1 MRLVEFPCSI
11 RRVFRCPGC
20 VKFHSRRDRGIVF
33 CMISTA
39 QKIMMLVDGKTASAL
54 NRACGCARYAYNWA
68 RDTWFE
74 KKRSGQKS
82 VTCAELRKEF
92 NEQKTDW
99 MYESPKG
106 SMDQAIK
113 NFVLAK
119 KRHYE
124 HPEMFGF
131 PKRKKYKSKRSF
143 YIENDKATIVDEYH
157 IKLPKIKVPV
167 RLSEPV
173 KDECINGKINNFVVS
188 KGNSNRWYISI
199 SYAYDDEKHLYGTD
213 ENGLVGIDMGIKTL
227 MQLSTGECV
236 ANEHINKQH
245 AKRLKRY
252 QKMMSRRKYNS
263 THYKDIKK
271 TFNKKNT
278 YVKNYRKDLIHKAT
292 TEIVKHNMVVAIEDL
307 NVKGMMANHKL
318 ASAIS
323 DCGFSMIRRFL
334 EYKSVR
340 YGTLL
345 LKVNRWFPSSK
356 TCSGC
361 GHTKEKLSL
370 SEREFI
376 CEECGL
382 VLDRDTNA
390 AINILAEALF
400 NELNKRF
407 NTDIARRKF
416 TPADL
421 VALASSLS
429 GSGESTEVDARGLLT
444 RDGRT
449 ASVDGFFNRLW
460 NQVANATIIGYI

>member
-1 MRLVEFPCSI
+1 
-11 RRVFRCPGC
+11 
-20 VKFHSRRDRGIVF
+20 
-33 CMISTA
+33 
-39 QKIMMLVDGKTASAL
+39 MLVDCKTASAL

-68 RDTWFE
+68 RDTWFA
-74 KKRSGQKS
+74 KKKEGQKM

-124 HPEMFGF
+124 HPELFGF

-143 YIENDKATIVDEYH
+143 YIENDKAKLTDECH
-157 IKLPKIKVPV
+157 IKLPHIKVPV
-167 RLSEPV
+167 RMAEPV
-173 KDECINGKINNFVVS
+173 RAECLCGKINNFVVS
-188 KGNSNRWYISI
+188 KGTNDLWYISI
-199 SYAYDDEKHLYGTD
+199 SYTYDDTNCLYGTT
-213 ENGLVGIDMGIKTL
+213 ENGLVGIDMGVKTL

-252 QKMMSRRKYNS
+252 QRMMSRRKYNS
-263 THYKDIKK
+263 THYKDIKN

-278 YVKNYRKDLIHKAT
+278 YIANYRKDLIHKAT
-292 TEIVKHNMVVAIEDL
+292 TELVKHNMVVAIEEL
-307 NVKGMMANHKL
+307 NVKGMMSNHKL

-323 DCGFSMIRRFL
+323 DCGFGMIRRFL
-334 EYKSVR
+334 EYKSAK

-370 SEREFI
+370 SEREYI

-382 VLDRDTNA
+382 VIDRDTNA

-400 NELNKRF
+400 NELYKRF

-421 VALASSLS
+421 VALATSLS
-429 GSGESTEVDARGLLT
+429 RDSETTEVEARGLLT

-460 NQVANATIIGYI
+460 NQVANATVNCYI

>member
-1 MRLVEFPCSI
+1 MLNPTLSVFGAFPM
-11 RRVFRCPGC
+11 
-20 VKFHSRRDRGIVF
+20 
-33 CMISTA
+33 CMITTA
-39 QKIMMLVDGKTASAL
+39 QKIMLIVDKKTASTL

-68 RDTWFE
+68 RDTWFA
-74 KKRSGQKS
+74 KKKAGQES

-119 KRHYE
+119 TRHYE
-124 HPEMFGF
+124 NPEQFGF

-143 YIENDKATIVDEYH
+143 YIENDKARLIDEYH
-157 IKLPKIKVPV
+157 IKLPKIPTPV
-167 RLSEPV
+167 RLAEPV
-173 KDECINGKINNFVVS
+173 KQECLHGKINNFVVS
-188 KGNSNRWYISI
+188 KGSNDCWYVSI
-199 SYAYDDEKHLYGTD
+199 SYTYDDINVEYGTT

-227 MQLSTGECV
+227 MQLSTGEQV
-236 ANEHINKQH
+236 ANDKLLRQH

-252 QKMMSRRKYNS
+252 QRMMSRRKYNS
-263 THYKDIKK
+263 VHYKDIKK

-278 YVKNYRKDLIHKAT
+278 YIKNYRKDLIHKAT

-307 NVKGMMANHKL
+307 NVKGMMSNHKL

-323 DCGFSMIRRFL
+323 DCGFGMIRRFL
-334 EYKSVR
+334 EYKSAT

-345 LKVNRWFPSSK
+345 IKIGRFFRSSK
-356 TCSGC
+356 KCSGC
-361 GHTKEKLSL
+361 GHVKEKLSL
-370 SEREFI
+370 SEREYV

-382 VLDRDTNA
+382 VIDRDTNA

-400 NELNKRF
+400 IELNNRF
-407 NTDIARRKF
+407 HTDIARRKF

-429 GSGESTEVDARGLLT
+429 RTGETAEDDAHCSLT
-444 RDGRT
+444 RDGR
-449 ASVDGFFNRLW
+449 AAMVDDFFNRLW
-460 NQVANATIIGYI
+460 NQVANATVNCYI

>member
-1 MRLVEFPCSI
+1 ML
-11 RRVFRCPGC
+11 
-20 VKFHSRRDRGIVF
+20 IV
-33 CMISTA
+33 
-39 QKIMMLVDGKTASAL
+39 DNKTANAL

-68 RDTWFE
+68 RDTWFA
-74 KKRSGQKS
+74 KKKTGQKS

-92 NEQKTDW
+92 NDQKTDW

-124 HPEMFGF
+124 NPELFGF

-143 YIENDKATIVDEYH
+143 YIENDHAKLVDETH
-157 IKLPKIKVPV
+157 IKLPKMPMPV
-167 RLSEPV
+167 RLAESV
-173 KDECINGKINNFVVS
+173 KPECLYGKINNFVVS
-188 KGNSNRWYISI
+188 KGSNDRWYISI
-199 SYAYDDEKHLYGTD
+199 SYTYDDSDIGYGTV
-213 ENGLVGIDMGIKTL
+213 ENGLVGIDMGVKTL
-227 MQLSTGECV
+227 MQLSTGEIV
-236 ANEHINKQH
+236 ANEKINKQH
-245 AKRLKRY
+245 VKRLKRY
-252 QKMMSRRKYNS
+252 QRMMSRRKYNS

-271 TFNKKNT
+271 TFDKKNS
-278 YVKNYRKDLIHKAT
+278 YIKNFRKDLIHKAT

-307 NVKGMMANHKL
+307 NVKGMMSNHKL

-323 DCGFSMIRRFL
+323 DCGFGMIRQFL
-334 EYKSVR
+334 EYKSAK

-345 LKVNRWFPSSK
+345 LKIGRFFPSSK
-356 TCSGC
+356 KCSGC
-361 GHTKEKLSL
+361 GHVKEKLSL

-382 VLDRDTNA
+382 VIDRDTNA

-400 NELNKRF
+400 IELNNRF

-421 VALASSLS
+421 VALATSLS
-429 GSGESTEVDARGLLT
+429 GCSETTEVDAHCLLT

-449 ASVDGFFNRLW
+449 AMVDDFFNRLW
-460 NQVANATIIGYI
+460 NKVANATVNCYV

>member
-1 MRLVEFPCSI
+1 ML
-11 RRVFRCPGC
+11 
-20 VKFHSRRDRGIVF
+20 
-33 CMISTA
+33 
-39 QKIMMLVDGKTASAL
+39 LVDSKTASAL

-68 RDTWFE
+68 RDTWFA
-74 KKRSGQKS
+74 KKAAGQES

-92 NEQKTDW
+92 NAQKTDW

-124 HPEMFGF
+124 NPELFGF

-143 YIENDKATIVDEYH
+143 YIENDHARLVDSTH
-157 IKLPKIKVPV
+157 IKLPLIKTPV
-167 RLSEPV
+167 RLAEPV
-173 KDECINGKINNFVVS
+173 TQECLHGKINNFVVS
-188 KGNSNRWYISI
+188 KGSNDRWYISI
-199 SYAYDDEKHLYGTD
+199 SYTYDDINSLYGTD
-213 ENGLVGIDMGIKTL
+213 DNGIVGIDMGIKTL

-236 ANEHINKQH
+236 ANEHIS
-245 AKRLKRY
+245 KRHYNCLKRY
-252 QKMMSRRKYNS
+252 QRMMSRRKYNS

-271 TFNKKNT
+271 TFDKKNS
-278 YVKNYRKDLIHKAT
+278 YIKNFRKDLIHKAT

-307 NVKGMMANHKL
+307 NVKGMVSNHKL

-323 DCGFSMIRRFL
+323 DCGFGMIRRFL
-334 EYKSVR
+334 EYKSAK

-345 LKVNRWFPSSK
+345 LKVGRLFPSSK
-356 TCSGC
+356 KCSGC
-361 GHTKEKLSL
+361 GHVKEKLSL

-382 VLDRDTNA
+382 AIDRDTNA

-400 NELNKRF
+400 IELNKRF

-429 GSGESTEVDARGLLT
+429 GTGETTENDAHCLLIRDDRAVMVD
-444 RDGRT
+444 D
-449 ASVDGFFNRLW
+449 FFNRLR
-460 NQVANATIIGYI
+460 NQVAHATVNCYI

>member
-1 MRLVEFPCSI
+1 M
-11 RRVFRCPGC
+11 
-20 VKFHSRRDRGIVF
+20 
-33 CMISTA
+33 
-39 QKIMMLVDGKTASAL
+39 
-54 NRACGCARYAYNWA
+54 
-68 RDTWFE
+68 
-74 KKRSGQKS
+74 

-124 HPEMFGF
+124 HPELFGF

-143 YIENDKATIVDEYH
+143 YIENDKAKLTDECH
-157 IKLPKIKVPV
+157 IKLPHIKVPV
-167 RLSEPV
+167 RMAEPV
-173 KDECINGKINNFVVS
+173 RAECLCGKINNFVVS
-188 KGNSNRWYISI
+188 KGTNDLWYISI
-199 SYAYDDEKHLYGTD
+199 SYTYDDTNCLYGTT
-213 ENGLVGIDMGIKTL
+213 ENGLVGIDMGVKTL

-252 QKMMSRRKYNS
+252 QRMMSRRKYNS
-263 THYKDIKK
+263 THYKDIKN

-278 YVKNYRKDLIHKAT
+278 YIANYRKDLIHKAT
-292 TEIVKHNMVVAIEDL
+292 TELVKHNMVVAIEEL
-307 NVKGMMANHKL
+307 NVKGMMSNHKL

-323 DCGFSMIRRFL
+323 DCGFGMIRRFL
-334 EYKSVR
+334 EYKSAK

-345 LKVNRWFPSSK
+345 LKVGRFFPSSK
-356 TCSGC
+356 KCSGC

-376 CEECGL
+376 CEKCGL
-382 VLDRDTNA
+382 VIDRDTNA

-400 NELNKRF
+400 IELNKRF

-421 VALASSLS
+421 VALATSLS
-429 GSGESTEVDARGLLT
+429 RDSETTEVEARGLLT

-460 NQVANATIIGYI
+460 NQVANATVNCYI

>member
-1 MRLVEFPCSI
+1 
-11 RRVFRCPGC
+11 
-20 VKFHSRRDRGIVF
+20 
-33 CMISTA
+33 
-39 QKIMMLVDGKTASAL
+39 MLVDGKTASAL

-124 HPEMFGF
+124 HPELFAF

-157 IKLPKIKVPV
+157 IKLPKIKDSV

-188 KGNSNRWYISI
+188 KGSNDCWYISI
-199 SYAYDDEKHLYGTD
+199 SYAYDDANSLYGTD
-213 ENGLVGIDMGIKTL
+213 DNGIVGVDMGIKTL

-252 QKMMSRRKYNS
+252 QRMMSRRKYNS

-323 DCGFSMIRRFL
+323 DCGFGIIRRFL
-334 EYKSVR
+334 EYKSAK

-356 TCSGC
+356 MCSGC

-382 VLDRDTNA
+382 VIDRDTNA

-400 NELNKRF
+400 IELNTRF

-429 GSGESTEVDARGLLT
+429 GSGETTEVDARGLLT

-460 NQVANATIIGYI
+460 NQVANVTVNCYI

>member
-1 MRLVEFPCSI
+1 
-11 RRVFRCPGC
+11 
-20 VKFHSRRDRGIVF
+20 
-33 CMISTA
+33 MISTA

-68 RDTWFE
+68 RDTWFA
-74 KKRSGQKS
+74 KKRAGQEV

-199 SYAYDDEKHLYGTD
+199 SYAYDDANHLYGTD

-271 TFNKKNT
+271 TFNKKNS

-307 NVKGMMANHKL
+307 NVKGMLSNHKL

-323 DCGFSMIRRFL
+323 DCGFGMIRRFL
-334 EYKSVR
+334 EYKSAK

-356 TCSGC
+356 MCSGC
-361 GHTKEKLSL
+361 GHMKEKLSL
-370 SEREFI
+370 SEREYI

-382 VLDRDTNA
+382 VIDRDTNA

-400 NELNKRF
+400 NELNNRF

-449 ASVDGFFNRLW
+449 ASVDDFFNRLW
-460 NQVANATIIGYI
+460 NQVANATVKCYI

>member
-1 MRLVEFPCSI
+1 
-11 RRVFRCPGC
+11 
-20 VKFHSRRDRGIVF
+20 
-33 CMISTA
+33 MISTA
-39 QKIMMLVDGKTASAL
+39 QKIMMLVDGKTASEL
-54 NRACGCARYAYNWA
+54 NHACGCARYAYNWA

-92 NEQKTDW
+92 NEQKTAW

-124 HPEMFGF
+124 HPELFGF

-143 YIENDKATIVDEYH
+143 YIENDKAKIVDKYH

-188 KGNSNRWYISI
+188 KGSNDCWYISI
-199 SYAYDDEKHLYGTD
+199 SYAYDDTNRLYGTD
-213 ENGLVGIDMGIKTL
+213 DNGIVGVDMGIKTL

-252 QKMMSRRKYNS
+252 QRMMSRRKYNS

-271 TFNKKNT
+271 TFNKKNS

-292 TEIVKHNMVVAIEDL
+292 TEIVKYNMVVAIEDL

-323 DCGFSMIRRFL
+323 DCGFGMIRRFL
-334 EYKSVR
+334 EYKSAK

-382 VLDRDTNA
+382 VIDRDTNA

-444 RDGRT
+444 RDGRM
-449 ASVDGFFNRLW
+449 ASVDGFFDRLW
-460 NQVANATIIGYI
+460 NQVANATVNCYICA

>member
-1 MRLVEFPCSI
+1 M
-11 RRVFRCPGC
+11 
-20 VKFHSRRDRGIVF
+20 
-33 CMISTA
+33 MSTA
-39 QKIMMLVDGKTASAL
+39 QKIMMHVDRKTASAL

-74 KKRSGQKS
+74 KKRAGQES

-124 HPEMFGF
+124 HPELFGF
-131 PKRKKYKSKRSF
+131 PKRKKYNSKRSF
-143 YIENDKATIVDEYH
+143 YIENDKAKVIDEYH
-157 IKLPKIKVPV
+157 IRLPHIKVPV
-167 RLSEPV
+167 RLAEPV
-173 KDECINGKINNFVVS
+173 KTECLSGKINNFVVS
-188 KGNSNRWYISI
+188 KGSNDKWYISI
-199 SYAYDDEKHLYGTD
+199 SYTYDDTNSLYGTD
-213 ENGLVGIDMGIKTL
+213 ENGISGVDVGVKTL

-236 ANEHINKQH
+236 ANEHINRRH

-252 QKMMSRRKYNS
+252 QRRMSRRKCNS
-263 THYKDIKK
+263 VHYKDIKK
-271 TFNKKNT
+271 TFDKKNA
-278 YVKNYRKDLIHKAT
+278 YVRNYRKDLIHKAT
-292 TEIVKHNMVVAIEDL
+292 TEIAKRNLVVAIEDL

-323 DCGFSMIRRFL
+323 DCGFGMIRRFL
-334 EYKSVR
+334 EYKCAKN
-340 YGTLL
+340 GTLL

-361 GHTKEKLSL
+361 GHVKEKLSL
-370 SEREFI
+370 SEREYV

-382 VLDRDTNA
+382 AIDRDTNA

-400 NELNKRF
+400 CELNNRF

-421 VALASSLS
+421 VALATSLS
-429 GSGESTEVDARGLLT
+429 RCGETTEVDAHGLLT
-444 RDGRT
+444 RDGR
-449 ASVDGFFNRLW
+449 AAMVDGFFNRLW
-460 NQVANATIIGYI
+460 NQVVNATVNCYI

>member
-1 MRLVEFPCSI
+1 M
-11 RRVFRCPGC
+11 
-20 VKFHSRRDRGIVF
+20 
-33 CMISTA
+33 T
-39 QKIMMLVDGKTASAL
+39 VDSKTASAL

-68 RDTWFE
+68 RDTWFA
-74 KKRSGQKS
+74 KKKAGQAS

-124 HPEMFGF
+124 NPKQFGF
-131 PKRKKYKSKRSF
+131 PKRKKYTSKRSF
-143 YIENDKATIVDEYH
+143 YIENDKAKLIDEYH
-157 IKLPKIKVPV
+157 IKLPKIPNPV
-167 RLSEPV
+167 RLAEPV
-173 KDECINGKINNFVVS
+173 RMECISGKINNFVVS
-188 KGNSNRWYISI
+188 KGSNDRWYVSI
-199 SYAYDDEKHLYGTD
+199 SYTYDDTNSLYGTN

-227 MQLSTGECV
+227 MKLSTGELV
-236 ANEHINKQH
+236 ANDKRLRQH

-252 QKMMSRRKYNS
+252 QRTMSRRKYNS

-271 TFNKKNT
+271 TFDKKNA
-278 YVKNYRKDLIHKAT
+278 YIKNYRNDLIHKAT

-307 NVKGMMANHKL
+307 NVKGMMSNHKL
-318 ASAIS
+318 ASSIS
-323 DCGFSMIRRFL
+323 DCGFGMIRRFL
-334 EYKSVR
+334 EYKSAK

-345 LKVNRWFPSSK
+345 LKVGRFFPSSK
-356 TCSGC
+356 KCSGC
-361 GHTKEKLSL
+361 GHEKEELSL
-370 SEREFI
+370 SEREYV

-382 VLDRDTNA
+382 VIDRDTNA

-429 GSGESTEVDARGLLT
+429 GTGETTEYDAHCLLT
-444 RDGRT
+444 RDGR
-449 ASVDGFFNRLW
+449 AAMVDDFFNRLW
-460 NQVANATIIGYI
+460 NQVTNATINCI

>member
-1 MRLVEFPCSI
+1 ML
-11 RRVFRCPGC
+11 
-20 VKFHSRRDRGIVF
+20 IVD
-33 CMISTA
+33 S
-39 QKIMMLVDGKTASAL
+39 KTASAL

-68 RDTWFE
+68 RDTWFA
-74 KKRSGQKS
+74 KKAAGQKS

-124 HPEMFGF
+124 NPELFGF
-131 PKRKKYKSKRSF
+131 PKRKKYTSKRSF
-143 YIENDKATIVDEYH
+143 YIENDKARIVNPTQVKLPL
-157 IKLPKIKVPV
+157 IKLPVRLAEPV
-167 RLSEPV
+167 RAECLS
-173 KDECINGKINNFVVS
+173 GKINNFVVS
-188 KGNSNRWYISI
+188 KGSNDRWYISI
-199 SYAYDDEKHLYGTD
+199 SYTYDDDNRLYGTD
-213 ENGLVGIDMGIKTL
+213 ENGLVGIDMGVKTL

-236 ANEHINKQH
+236 ANEHINKLH
-245 AKRLKRY
+245 YKRLKRY
-252 QKMMSRRKYNS
+252 QRMMSRRKYNS
-263 THYKDIKK
+263 VHYKDIKK

-278 YVKNYRKDLIHKAT
+278 YIKNFRKDLIHKAT

-307 NVKGMMANHKL
+307 NVKGMMSNHKL

-323 DCGFSMIRRFL
+323 DCGFGMIRRFL
-334 EYKSVR
+334 EYKSAK

-361 GHTKEKLSL
+361 GHVKEKLSL
-370 SEREFI
+370 SEREYI

-382 VLDRDTNA
+382 VIDRDTNA

-400 NELNKRF
+400 IELNNRF

-429 GSGESTEVDARGLLT
+429 GTGETTEDDAHCSLT
-444 RDGRT
+444 RNDR
-449 ASVDGFFNRLW
+449 AVMVDDFFNRLW
-460 NQVANATIIGYI
+460 NQVDKSTVNCYI

>member
-1 MRLVEFPCSI
+1 MKE
-11 RRVFRCPGC
+11 FRCPEDAKSYTKC
-20 VKFHSRRDRGIVF
+20 LRGISYY
-33 CMISTA
+33 MITTA
-39 QKIMMLVDGKTASAL
+39 QKIMLIVDRKTANTL

-68 RDTWFE
+68 RDTWFA
-74 KKRSGQKS
+74 KKKAGQES

-124 HPEMFGF
+124 NPKQFGF

-143 YIENDKATIVDEYH
+143 YIENDKAKLMDEYH
-157 IKLPKIKVPV
+157 IKIPKIPNPV
-167 RLSEPV
+167 RLAEPV
-173 KDECINGKINNFVVS
+173 RTECISGKINNFVVS
-188 KGNSNRWYISI
+188 KGSNDRWYISI
-199 SYAYDDEKHLYGTD
+199 SYTYDDTISLYGID
-213 ENGLVGIDMGIKTL
+213 ENSLVGIDMGVKTL
-227 MQLSTGECV
+227 MQLSTGEQV
-236 ANEHINKQH
+236 VNDKLLRQH
-245 AKRLKRY
+245 ANRLKRY
-252 QKMMSRRKYNS
+252 QRMMSRRKYNS
-263 THYKDIKK
+263 THYNDIKK
-271 TFNKKNT
+271 TFDKKNA
-278 YVKNYRKDLIHKAT
+278 YIKNYRKDLIHKAT

-307 NVKGMMANHKL
+307 NIKGMMSNHKL

-323 DCGFSMIRRFL
+323 DCGFGMIRRFL
-334 EYKSVR
+334 EYKSAK

-345 LKVNRWFPSSK
+345 LKVGRFFPSSK
-356 TCSGC
+356 KCSGC
-361 GHTKEKLSL
+361 GHVKEKLSL
-370 SEREFI
+370 AEREFI

-382 VLDRDTNA
+382 VIDRDTNA
-390 AINILAEALF
+390 AINILADALF

-429 GSGESTEVDARGLLT
+429 GSGETTEDDAHCSLT
-444 RDGRT
+444 RNDR
-449 ASVDGFFNRLW
+449 AVMVDDFFNRLW
-460 NQVANATIIGYI
+460 NQVANAAINCYI